1 MTTIF
6 IEALAAELQGPEPV
20 VLLDVRR
27 EQARAVTGLEIPGT
41 TWRNPAHWLDWKD
54 EFAHAPRVVLCCA
67 HGQEISQGLTTVL
80 RVMGAKASYLVGG
93 FSAWQGAGRSVQ
105 SNLAKGAVAC

>member
-1 MTTIF
+1 MTTIS

-27 EQARAVTGLEIPGT
+27 EQARTGTGLEIPST

-54 EFAHAPRVVLCCA
+54 EFAHAPRVVLYCA

-80 RVMGAKASYLVGG
+80 RVLGVNASYLTGG
-93 FSAWQGAGRSVQ
+93 FAAWQGAGRPVQ
-105 SNLAKGAVAC
+105 PVPSPLA

>member
-1 MTTIF
+1 MTAITL
-6 IEALAAELQGPEPV
+6 ENLVAELQGPSPL

-27 EQARAVTGLEIPGT
+27 DKARNGSGLDIPGT

-54 EFAHAPRVVLCCA
+54 EFAHAPRVVLYCA

-80 RVMGAKASYLVGG
+80 RVLGVNASYLTGG
-93 FSAWQGAGRSVQ
+93 FAAWHDAGRPVQ
-105 SNLAKGAVAC
+105 PVSSLLA

>member
-1 MTTIF
+1 MTVITL
-6 IEALAAELQGPEPV
+6 ENLAAELQGPSPL

-27 EQARAVTGLEIPGT
+27 DKARNGSGLDIPGT

-54 EFAHAPRVVLCCA
+54 EFAHAPRVVLYCA

-80 RVMGAKASYLVGG
+80 RVLGVNASYLVGG
-93 FSAWQGAGRSVQ
+93 FAAWQGASRPVQ
-105 SNLAKGAVAC
+105 PVSSPQA